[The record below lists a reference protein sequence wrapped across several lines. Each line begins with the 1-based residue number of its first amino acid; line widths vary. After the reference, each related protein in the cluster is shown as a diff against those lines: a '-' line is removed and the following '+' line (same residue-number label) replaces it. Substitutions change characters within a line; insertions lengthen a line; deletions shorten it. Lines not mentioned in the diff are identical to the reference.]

1 MWEVE
6 NQFIVKIGSNTYI
19 NVPEIIV
26 YNDEPL
32 FEIVRAENTR
42 LLGVNFD
49 IYDENGSKVATIR
62 RGMIVQGDKNNYIIR
77 KDFDHFTVKE
87 KSSERMICEI
97 KKRDKAGDAELE
109 LNVHMY
115 TKDGFLLKA
124 TPLGT
129 NVKNLLM
136 RNCTFKNCRRGL
148 IIPKQNG
155 TMGIGIG

>member
-26 YNDEPL
+26 YDDKPL
-32 FEIVRAENTR
+32 FKIVRAKNTR
-42 LLGVNFD
+42 LLGVDFD
-49 IYDENGSKVATIR
+49 IYDKKGDKVATVR
-62 RGMIVQGDKNNYIIR
+62 RGMIVQGDENNYIIR

-87 KSSERMICEI
+87 KSSGRMICEI
-97 KKRDKAGDAELE
+97 KKRDNAGDAELE

-124 TPLGT
+124 TPTET
-129 NVKNLLM
+129 NARNVTLINVTIKN
-136 RNCTFKNCRRGL
+136 RQHGL
-148 IIPKQNG
+148 TIPKQNG
-155 TMGIGIG
+155 SGISIG